1 MNIFAKLQNI
11 DRRILYLLV
20 ALVIIIPLVRKPAK
34 HPHTIF
40 KEVQNAYDTVQAVP
54 NDKLVIMSSYF
65 DAGTVAENGP
75 QVEAM
80 MRHLFRKGTKFATI
94 TWDPVGAELVSK
106 IGKKISKQMGKKY
119 GYDWVDLGYNP
130 GPVYVIISGM
140 AKDFPKVIKQ
150 DKYGTQ
156 LSDIPA
162 TKNVKSAKQIGAVI
176 ETTASG
182 TVPTWIAYFN
192 MPNNIPLVYCPTAVM
207 AAEAYPY
214 LDSGQLNGMLNG
226 VIGAAQYETLLG
238 MGNKPTYASAASW
251 ALSTVHIFII
261 VLLVIGNIG
270 YFAANRAR
278 RGGRRN
284 G

>member
-20 ALVIIIPLVRKPAK
+20 ALVIIIPLVRKPAR
-34 HPHTIF
+34 HPRTIF
-40 KEVQNAYDTVQAVP
+40 KEVQSAYDTIQAVP
-54 NDKLVIMSSYF
+54 NDKLVILSSYF

-80 MRHLFRKGTKFATI
+80 MRHLFRKGTKFATV

-106 IGKKISKQMGKKY
+106 IGKQVSGQMHKQY
-119 GYDWVDLGYNP
+119 GRDWVDLGYNP
-130 GPVYVIISGM
+130 GPMYVIVSGM
-140 AKDFPKVIKQ
+140 AKDFQKVIKQ
-150 DKYGTQ
+150 DKYGTK
-156 LSDIPA
+156 LADISA
-162 TKNVKSAKQIGAVI
+162 TKDVKSAKQIGTVI
-176 ETTASG
+176 EVTASG
-182 TVPTWIAYFN
+182 TVPVWIAYFN

-226 VIGAAQYETLLG
+226 VIGSAQYETLLG
-238 MGNKPTYASAASW
+238 MGNEATYSSAASW
-251 ALSTVHIFII
+251 ALSTAHIFII
-261 VLLVIGNIG
+261 VLLIIGNIG

-278 RGGRRN
+278 GGRRH